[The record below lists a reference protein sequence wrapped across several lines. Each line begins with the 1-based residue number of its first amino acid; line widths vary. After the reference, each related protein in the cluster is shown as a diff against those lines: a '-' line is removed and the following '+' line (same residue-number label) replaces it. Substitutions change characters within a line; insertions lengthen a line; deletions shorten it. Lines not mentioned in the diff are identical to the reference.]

1 MKQEALKI
9 VKGNEKFFKAQVNF
23 RKHQRTL
30 MNRQQR
36 RNKQYEIV
44 E

>member
-1 MKQEALKI
+1 MKSSLKCKTP
-9 VKGNEKFFKAQVNF
+9 VRAQVNF

-36 RNKQYEIV
+36 RNKIYENFK
-44 E
+44 ET